1 MTHGYDRD
9 TQILAEIGRCLTQA
23 ALPKIE
29 VRLPGHLA
37 RQATAAWERED
48 SSTAEPPESEHQRSL
63 RHHAGTLALIGLA
76 ITQHGRREGDQ
87 VVVELDPAFIGMAIA
102 AADQQPEAPDSARL
116 DDRNEP

>member
-1 MTHGYDRD
+1 MSK
-9 TQILAEIGRCLTQA
+9 LLLTA
-23 ALPKIE
+23 SEAAAAPAISGALPKIE

-48 SSTAEPPESEHQRSL
+48 SSTASPPESEHQRSL
-63 RHHAGTLALIGLA
+63 RHRAGTLALIGLA

-102 AADQQPEAPDSARL
+102 AADQQQKPPIAPGWTTET
-116 DDRNEP
+116 NP